1 MEHVNVLDDP
11 LRPDAE
17 PAEATSQALRPR
29 TGRCPHAS
37 PSAEPQVESV
47 EWGGLR
53 WINIERP
60 GPAERAWLE
69 EHFEFHPLDYE
80 DVLSR
85 NQRPKIDEYDDYLFI
100 VLYFPVFD
108 KTVGRLNAAELDIF
122 IGPDFLIT
130 IPNRRSRRWSTCS
143 SAAAPPRRCAR
154 ACFSK
159 GSGYLLYKIVDDSF
173 DYCFPMLRKIGNKL
187 ERIEEEIFEGK
198 AEEVVR
204 DLSNSKQEIINF
216 RKIIRP
222 QRAVLRDLE
231 RTKQRYLADDME
243 IYFDDIVDASERIWD
258 MLENYKE
265 VVEALE
271 DTNESVISH
280 RVNEVLRVLTAF
292 SVMILPLTL
301 LASLFGMNVE
311 FPFEARRRGV
321 LGHHRRDGR
330 RAGRDGRLLPPA
342 RLPVEPVA
350 VVDPSI
356 FKAYDVRGTYPDQMD
371 EQLAYRIGRAFAR
384 VLAELQDKPVEEL
397 RVALGRDMRLSAPSM
412 AAGYARGIADEGVDV
427 LDIGMVGTEQLYWTV
442 GSRELDGG
450 LMCTASHNPQ
460 AYTGAK
466 LVKRG
471 ALALSGDSGIGELR
485 EIVTAGRAGT
495 AGGAAGRRSRP
506 RTWATPSARTR
517 SSSSTRRG
525 SRR

>member
-1 MEHVNVLDDP
+1 MPSLPKPRLRRSARARVDP
-11 LRPDAE
+11 ARPA
-17 PAEATSQALRPR
+17 
-29 TGRCPHAS
+29 
-37 PSAEPQVESV
+37 SAEPQVESV

-108 KTVGRLNAAELDIF
+108 KTVGRLNAAELDMF
-122 IGPDFLIT
+122 VGPDFLIT
-130 IPNRRSRRWSTCS
+130 IPNTPLPPVEYLFERCRSNEDVRE
-143 SAAAPPRRCAR
+143 AM
-154 ACFSK
+154 FSK

-187 ERIEEEIFEGK
+187 ERMEEEIFEGK

-231 RTKQRYLADDME
+231 RTKQRYLADEME

-271 DTNESVISH
+271 DTNESVLSH

-292 SVMILPLTL
+292 SVIILPLTL
-301 LASLFGMNVE
+301 LASIFGMNVGLPGGADPAAGASTS
-311 FPFEARRRGV
+311 FWVIVGVMIGVLVAMVGYFRRRGF
-321 LGHHRRDGR
+321 L
-330 RAGRDGRLLPPA
+330 
-342 RLPVEPVA
+342 
-350 VVDPSI
+350 
-356 FKAYDVRGTYPDQMD
+356 
-371 EQLAYRIGRAFAR
+371 
-384 VLAELQDKPVEEL
+384 
-397 RVALGRDMRLSAPSM
+397 
-412 AAGYARGIADEGVDV
+412 
-427 LDIGMVGTEQLYWTV
+427 
-442 GSRELDGG
+442 
-450 LMCTASHNPQ
+450 
-460 AYTGAK
+460 
-466 LVKRG
+466 
-471 ALALSGDSGIGELR
+471 
-485 EIVTAGRAGT
+485 
-495 AGGAAGRRSRP
+495 
-506 RTWATPSARTR
+506 
-517 SSSSTRRG
+517 
-525 SRR
+525 